1 MRKLKRKG
9 DYKMEY
15 DKFAQTLLNLSLVTR
30 ARFLNRLKNIR
41 FSFVRSFESW
51 IYISGDG
58 TFSVRFTSFN
68 YDERMGIVQ
77 LLYRADTI
85 AYLELKNIEE
95 VDIV

>member
-1 MRKLKRKG
+1 
-9 DYKMEY
+9 MEY
-15 DKFAQTLLNLSLVTR
+15 DEFAQTLLNLSLVTR